1 MSHVCRV
8 YSITL
13 PCLFLSSFYIAKQ
26 SHIAFLGNPP
36 LSPSASTPPS
46 KLPRTRFLRLKTQTN
61 TSESPL
67 SLDRQQHAFLSV
79 STSGV
84 AAEVHGLG
92 FSLIVSVR
100 PEGRGN
106 GCWHKRGV
114 TGYSREAT
122 TEAAATT
129 AEALTGRVPVKQKKG
144 SKRLRSSPQPLKL
157 ARGFVVKEGRGGEQ
171 ETAKR
176 EDGAT
181 RVNSG
186 KRGNNSLLVCAFC
199 QMMVGCCG
207 VLLLPRELHPCF
219 QLLPVL

>member
-1 MSHVCRV
+1 MSCVPCLQGV
-8 YSITL
+8 LNNTTL
-13 PCLFLSSFYIAKQ
+13 PFSPLFLHCQTKPYSFPWELAFISISFY
-26 SHIAFLGNPP
+26 SP
-36 LSPSASTPPS
+36 LQAPQDSVPAS
-46 KLPRTRFLRLKTQTN
+46 QTN

-84 AAEVHGLG
+84 ATEVHGLG